1 MITFFLD
8 TNRINARSKCSYM
21 NELESLARE
30 GKCELLMPR
39 VAWSEAEKGNNEDS
53 KNKTWSYYFIG
64 LEHTE
69 SQRYWYREIENIVFP
84 YGAITTNQQNDVW
97 ILVTA
102 REMQY
107 PLITDEGDSKSQKGG
122 MLGNRVKLNG
132 IGIQVVRDSE
142 AVEMI
147 LKSENT

>member
-1 MITFFLD
+1 
-8 TNRINARSKCSYM
+8 
-21 NELESLARE
+21 
-30 GKCELLMPR
+30 
-39 VAWSEAEKGNNEDS
+39 
-53 KNKTWSYYFIG
+53 
-64 LEHTE
+64 
-69 SQRYWYREIENIVFP
+69 
-84 YGAITTNQQNDVW
+84 
-97 ILVTA
+97 
-102 REMQY
+102 MQY